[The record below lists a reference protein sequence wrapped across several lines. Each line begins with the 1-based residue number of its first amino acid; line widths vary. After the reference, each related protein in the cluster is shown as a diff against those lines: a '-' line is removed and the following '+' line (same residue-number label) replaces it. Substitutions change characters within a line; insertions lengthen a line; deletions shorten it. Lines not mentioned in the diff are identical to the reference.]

1 MSTVKMKFVIV
12 GSTSDVGTLVAEE
25 LKSGGHQVTGI
36 ARSAGIS
43 LDDQHALNAAFKG
56 ADGAYLMVPFDMAAK
71 DLHQREERLCK
82 NLAEA
87 VKLSGV
93 KRVVVL
99 SGANA
104 YLKSGSSLGAAMLEE
119 KINELGL
126 PEVVHLR
133 CGFFME
139 NFIKGMA
146 FSAQAKSGIYR
157 TAFRGDIPTPMITT
171 ADIGKIAAG
180 ILQEGRFSQPRVREL
195 LGPRDYT
202 MSEATRILGA
212 AIGCPDLVYE
222 QSSYENAAEDMIAA
236 GVSLSFAEAVMET
249 ARSFNSGRRW
259 ALEERSPANTTP
271 TTLELFAKEAVRK
284 GILY

>member
-1 MSTVKMKFVIV
+1 
-12 GSTSDVGTLVAEE
+12 
-25 LKSGGHQVTGI
+25 
-36 ARSAGIS
+36 
-43 LDDQHALNAAFKG
+43 
-56 ADGAYLMVPFDMAAK
+56 
-71 DLHQREERLCK
+71 
-82 NLAEA
+82 
-87 VKLSGV
+87 
-93 KRVVVL
+93 
-99 SGANA
+99 
-104 YLKSGSSLGAAMLEE
+104 
-119 KINELGL
+119 
-126 PEVVHLR
+126 
-133 CGFFME
+133 
-139 NFIKGMA
+139 MA